1 MKRDWRSVRV
11 VRDKS
16 GELERRIAVLEAA
29 LAALVRRTD
38 HHDAVVGAIERAAQK
53 SQ

>member
-1 MKRDWRSVRV
+1 MKRDWRSVR

-38 HHDAVVGAIERAAQK
+38 HHDVVVSAIERAAEK